1 MKHLTKFI
9 EYLKESKEE
18 LDLDLIV
25 NDFLVPIKHLGVKI
39 DTYKSLVTSGEF
51 AGYNVTTI
59 SLNLEHFDRVDEKSN
74 TKVKDKRLWELLD
87 ELIMFKNVM
96 DETYGNSVTV
106 WLGVTKIDID
116 IYSKIEEDDK
126 YLIKKLNN
134 ELKGN
139 SKIWT
144 SISKEGDSIKVWVE
158 GTKRVWDN
166 YIRENPIDF
175 SKFNLEFTDN
185 PTQIAVRKRSI
196 RGGFGVTKE
205 VTHLNILI
213 TVKK

>member
-51 AGYNVTTI
+51 AGYNKTTI
-59 SLNLEHFDRVDEKSN
+59 SLRFEHFDRVDEESN
-74 TKVKDKRLWELLD
+74 TYIKDKRLWELLD

-106 WLGVTKIDID
+106 WLAVTKIDID
-116 IYSKIEEDDK
+116 IYSKVEEDDK
-126 YLIKKLNN
+126 YLIKKLYND
-134 ELKGN
+134 LKGN
-139 SKIWT
+139 SKIYT
-144 SISKEGDSIKVWVE
+144 SLSKEEDSIKVWVE

-166 YIRENPIDF
+166 YIRENPIDL

-185 PTQIAVRKRSI
+185 PTEIRKV
-196 RGGFGVTKE
+196 GFRKK
-205 VTHLNILI
+205 VTHLNIEI
-213 TVKK
+213 TLKKNNKI

>member
-51 AGYNVTTI
+51 AGYNKTTI
-59 SLNLEHFDRVDEKSN
+59 SLRFEHFDRVDEESN
-74 TKVKDKRLWELLD
+74 TYIKDKRLWELLD

-106 WLGVTKIDID
+106 WLAVTKIDID
-116 IYSKIEEDDK
+116 IYSKVEEDDK
-126 YLIKKLNN
+126 YLIKKLYND
-134 ELKGN
+134 LKGN
-139 SKIWT
+139 SKIYT
-144 SISKEGDSIKVWVE
+144 SLSKEENSIKVWVE

-185 PTQIAVRKRSI
+185 PTEIRVKRYGSYDRK
-196 RGGFGVTKE
+196 K
-205 VTHLNILI
+205 VTHLNIEI
-213 TVKK
+213 TLKK

>member
-51 AGYNVTTI
+51 SGNNKTTI
-59 SLNLEHFDRVDEKSN
+59 SFRFEEFDRVDGESN
-74 TKVKDKRLWELLD
+74 TNVKDKRLWELLD

-96 DETYGNSVTV
+96 DETYGNTVTV
-106 WLGVTKIDID
+106 WLSVTKIDID
-116 IYSKIEEDDK
+116 IYSKVEEDDN
-126 YLIKKLNN
+126 YLINKLYND
-134 ELKGN
+134 LRGN
-139 SKIWT
+139 SKIY
-144 SISKEGDSIKVWVE
+144 SSKEGNSIKVWVE

-175 SKFNLEFTDN
+175 SKFNLEFIDN
-185 PTQIAVRKRSI
+185 PTEIRVKRYGSYHRKK
-196 RGGFGVTKE
+196 VK
-205 VTHLNILI
+205 HLIIKI
-213 TVKK
+213 TLKK

>member
-39 DTYKSLVTSGEF
+39 DTHKSLVTSGEF
-51 AGYNVTTI
+51 AGYNETTI
-59 SLNLEHFDRVDEKSN
+59 SFNFEHFERVNGATN
-74 TKVKDKRLWELLD
+74 TNVKDKRLWELLD

-96 DETYGNSVTV
+96 DETYGNTVTV
-106 WLGVTKIDID
+106 WLGSTKISID
-116 IYSKIEEDDK
+116 IYSKIEEDDN
-126 YLIKKLNN
+126 YLIKKLSN
-134 ELKGN
+134 ELKGS
-139 SKIWT
+139 SKIYS

-158 GTKRVWDN
+158 GTKRLWDN

-175 SKFNLEFTDN
+175 SKFNLEFIDN
-185 PTQIAVRKRSI
+185 PTEIHVKRYGSYDRKK
-196 RGGFGVTKE
+196 VK
-205 VTHLNILI
+205 HLIIKI
-213 TVKK
+213 TLKK

>member
-9 EYLKESKEE
+9 EYLKESNEE

-51 AGYNVTTI
+51 SGNNKTTI
-59 SLNLEHFDRVDEKSN
+59 SFNFENFDRVDGASN
-74 TKVKDKRLWELLD
+74 TNVKDKRLWELLD

-106 WLGVTKIDID
+106 WLATTKISID

-126 YLIKKLNN
+126 YLIKKLYND
-134 ELKGN
+134 LKGN
-139 SKIWT
+139 SKIYA
-144 SISKEGDSIKVWVE
+144 SISKEEDSIKVWVE

-175 SKFNLEFTDN
+175 SKFNLEFIDN
-185 PTQIAVRKRSI
+185 PREIRIKQGYGYHNKKVKHLIIQI
-196 RGGFGVTKE
+196 T
-205 VTHLNILI
+205 L
-213 TVKK
+213 KK

>member
-25 NDFLVPIKHLGVKI
+25 NDFLVPVKHLGVKI
-39 DTYKSLVTSGEF
+39 STHHKSLETSGEF
-51 AGYNVTTI
+51 AGHNITTI
-59 SLNLEHFDRVDEKSN
+59 SFDISHFDRVDGESN
-74 TKVKDKRLWELLD
+74 TYIKDKRYWDLLD

-106 WLGVTKIDID
+106 WLATTKISID
-116 IYSKIEEDDK
+116 IYSKVEEDDE

-144 SISKEGDSIKVWVE
+144 SISNEKDSIKVWVE

-185 PTQIAVRKRSI
+185 PTEVAVRKRYGSYD
-196 RGGFGVTKE
+196 RKK

>member
-39 DTYKSLVTSGEF
+39 DTHKSLVTSGEF
-51 AGYNVTTI
+51 AGYNETTI
-59 SLNLEHFDRVDEKSN
+59 SFNFEHFERVNGATN
-74 TKVKDKRLWELLD
+74 TNVKDKRLWELLD

-96 DETYGNSVTV
+96 DETYGNTVTV
-106 WLGVTKIDID
+106 WLGSTKISID

-126 YLIKKLNN
+126 YLIKKLAND
-134 ELKGN
+134 LKGS
-139 SKIWT
+139 SKIYS

-158 GTKRVWDN
+158 GTKRLWDN

-175 SKFNLEFTDN
+175 SKFNLEFIDN
-185 PTQIAVRKRSI
+185 PTEI
-196 RGGFGVTKE
+196 RIKQGYGYDLKKVK
-205 VTHLNILI
+205 HLIIKI
-213 TVKK
+213 TLKK

>member
-39 DTYKSLVTSGEF
+39 DTYKSLETSGEF
-51 AGYNVTTI
+51 AGNTKTTI
-59 SLNLEHFDRVDEKSN
+59 SFNFEHFDRVDGESN
-74 TKVKDKRLWELLD
+74 TYIKDKRLWELLD

-106 WLGVTKIDID
+106 WLAVTKIDIN
-116 IYSKIEEDDK
+116 IYSKVEENDK
-126 YLIKKLNN
+126 YLIEKLYNEFRKHYSKKIHYDV
-134 ELKGN
+134 
-139 SKIWT
+139 SK
-144 SISKEGDSIKVWVE
+144 KEDSIIFYIS

-166 YIRENPIDF
+166 YIRDYEIDLSKYDLKFIDSENAID
-175 SKFNLEFTDN
+175 
-185 PTQIAVRKRSI
+185 
-196 RGGFGVTKE
+196 KE
-205 VTHLNILI
+205 AINRYWNAKLKIVI

>member
-39 DTYKSLVTSGEF
+39 STRKSLETSGEF
-51 AGYNVTTI
+51 EGHNITTI
-59 SLNLEHFDRVDEKSN
+59 SFDIEHFERVDEKSN

>member
-39 DTYKSLVTSGEF
+39 DTYKSLETSGEF
-51 AGYNVTTI
+51 AGNTKTTI
-59 SLNLEHFDRVDEKSN
+59 SFNFEHFDRVDGESN
-74 TKVKDKRLWELLD
+74 TYIKDKRLWELLD

-106 WLGVTKIDID
+106 WLAVTKIDIN
-116 IYSKIEEDDK
+116 IYSKVEENDK
-126 YLIKKLNN
+126 YLIEKLYNEFRKHYSKKIHYDV
-134 ELKGN
+134 
-139 SKIWT
+139 SKKKD
-144 SISKEGDSIKVWVE
+144 SMSFYIS

-166 YIRENPIDF
+166 YIRDYEIDLSKYDLKFIDSENAID
-175 SKFNLEFTDN
+175 
-185 PTQIAVRKRSI
+185 
-196 RGGFGVTKE
+196 KE
-205 VTHLNILI
+205 AINRYWNAKLKIVI

>member
-51 AGYNVTTI
+51 AGYNKTTI
-59 SLNLEHFDRVDEKSN
+59 SLRFEHFDRVDEESN
-74 TKVKDKRLWELLD
+74 TYIKDIRLWELLD

-96 DETYGNSVTV
+96 YETYGNSVTV
-106 WLGVTKIDID
+106 WLAVTKIDID
-116 IYSKIEEDDK
+116 IYSKVEEDDK
-126 YLIKKLNN
+126 YLIKKLYND
-134 ELKGN
+134 LKGN
-139 SKIWT
+139 SKIYT
-144 SISKEGDSIKVWVE
+144 SLSKEEDSIKVWVE

-185 PTQIAVRKRSI
+185 PTEIRVKRYGSYDRK
-196 RGGFGVTKE
+196 K
-205 VTHLNILI
+205 VTHLNIEI
-213 TVKK
+213 TLKK

>member
-51 AGYNVTTI
+51 AGYNKTTI
-59 SLNLEHFDRVDEKSN
+59 SLRFEHFDRVDEESN
-74 TKVKDKRLWELLD
+74 TYIKDIRLWELLD

-106 WLGVTKIDID
+106 WLAVTKIDID
-116 IYSKIEEDDK
+116 IYSKVEEDDK
-126 YLIKKLNN
+126 YLIKKLYND
-134 ELKGN
+134 LKGN
-139 SKIWT
+139 SKIYT
-144 SISKEGDSIKVWVE
+144 SLSKEEDSIKVWVE

-185 PTQIAVRKRSI
+185 PTEIRVKRYGSYDRK
-196 RGGFGVTKE
+196 K
-205 VTHLNILI
+205 VTHLNIEI
-213 TVKK
+213 TLKK

>member
-51 AGYNVTTI
+51 AGYNKTTI
-59 SLNLEHFDRVDEKSN
+59 SLRFEHFDRVDEESN
-74 TKVKDKRLWELLD
+74 TYIKDKRLWELLD

-106 WLGVTKIDID
+106 WLAVTKIDID
-116 IYSKIEEDDK
+116 IYSKVEEDDK
-126 YLIKKLNN
+126 YLIKKLYND
-134 ELKGN
+134 LKGN
-139 SKIWT
+139 SKIYT
-144 SISKEGDSIKVWVE
+144 SLSKEEDSIKVWVE

-185 PTQIAVRKRSI
+185 PTEIRVKRYGSYDRK
-196 RGGFGVTKE
+196 K
-205 VTHLNILI
+205 VTHLNIEI
-213 TVKK
+213 TLKK

>member
-25 NDFLVPIKHLGVKI
+25 NNFLVPIKHLGVKI

-51 AGYNVTTI
+51 AGYNETTI

-96 DETYGNSVTV
+96 DETYGNSVAV

-126 YLIKKLNN
+126 YLIKKLSN

-139 SKIWT
+139 SKIYA
-144 SISKEGDSIKVWVE
+144 SISKEEDSIKVWVE

-175 SKFNLEFTDN
+175 SKFNLEFIDN
-185 PTQIAVRKRSI
+185 PTEVRIRQGYGYHNKKVKHLIIQI
-196 RGGFGVTKE
+196 T
-205 VTHLNILI
+205 L
-213 TVKK
+213 KK

>member
-25 NDFLVPIKHLGVKI
+25 NDFLVPVKHLGVKI
-39 DTYKSLVTSGEF
+39 STHQKSLETSGEF
-51 AGYNVTTI
+51 AGHNITTI
-59 SLNLEHFDRVDEKSN
+59 SFDISHFDRVDGESN
-74 TKVKDKRLWELLD
+74 TYIKDKRYWDLLD

-96 DETYGNSVTV
+96 DETYGNVVTI
-106 WLGVTKIDID
+106 WPTTNKIDID
-116 IYSKIEEDDK
+116 IYSKVEEDDK
-126 YLIKKLNN
+126 YLIKKLYN

-139 SKIWT
+139 SKIYT
-144 SISKEGDSIKVWVE
+144 SLSKEEDSIKVWVE

-175 SKFNLEFTDN
+175 SKFNLEFSDN
-185 PTQIAVRKRSI
+185 PTEI
-196 RGGFGVTKE
+196 RVKQGYGYHNKKVKHT
-205 VTHLNILI
+205 NIVI
-213 TVKK
+213 TLKK

>member
-39 DTYKSLVTSGEF
+39 DTHKSLLTSGEF
-51 AGYNVTTI
+51 AGYNETTI
-59 SLNLEHFDRVDEKSN
+59 SFNFEHFERVNGATN
-74 TKVKDKRLWELLD
+74 TNVKDKRLWELLD

-96 DETYGNSVTV
+96 DETYGNTVTV
-106 WLGVTKIDID
+106 WLGSTKISID

-126 YLIKKLNN
+126 YLIKKLAND
-134 ELKGN
+134 LKGS
-139 SKIWT
+139 SKIYS

-175 SKFNLEFTDN
+175 SKFNLEFIDN
-185 PTQIAVRKRSI
+185 PTEIRVKRYGSYDRKK
-196 RGGFGVTKE
+196 VK
-205 VTHLNILI
+205 HLIIKI
-213 TVKK
+213 TLKK

>member
-39 DTYKSLVTSGEF
+39 DTYKSIETSGEY
-51 AGYNVTTI
+51 AGHNNTTI
-59 SLNLEHFDRVDEKSN
+59 TFNFEKFDRVDGKTN
-74 TKVKDKRLWELLD
+74 TYVKDKRVWELLD
-87 ELIMFKNVM
+87 ELIMFKNAM
-96 DETYGNSVTV
+96 DETYGNSVTI
-106 WLGVTKIDID
+106 WLSSTKISID
-116 IYSKIEEDDK
+116 VYSKIDEDDK
-126 YLIKKLNN
+126 YLIKKLYND
-134 ELKGN
+134 LKGN
-139 SKIWT
+139 SKIYT
-144 SISKEGDSIKVWVE
+144 SLSKEEDSIKVWVE

-185 PTQIAVRKRSI
+185 PTEIRVKRYGSYDRK
-196 RGGFGVTKE
+196 K
-205 VTHLNILI
+205 VTHLNIEI
-213 TVKK
+213 TLKK

>member
-51 AGYNVTTI
+51 AGYNKTTI
-59 SLNLEHFDRVDEKSN
+59 SLIFEHFDRVDGESN
-74 TKVKDKRLWELLD
+74 TYIKDKRLWELLD

-106 WLGVTKIDID
+106 WLAVTKIDID
-116 IYSKIEEDDK
+116 IYSKVEENDK
-126 YLIKKLNN
+126 YLIEKLYNEFRKHYSKKIHYDV
-134 ELKGN
+134 
-139 SKIWT
+139 SKKED
-144 SISKEGDSIKVWVE
+144 SMSFYIS

-166 YIRENPIDF
+166 YIRDYEIDLSKYDLKFIDSENAID
-175 SKFNLEFTDN
+175 
-185 PTQIAVRKRSI
+185 
-196 RGGFGVTKE
+196 KE
-205 VTHLNILI
+205 AINRYWNAKLKIVI

>member
-18 LDLDLIV
+18 IDLDLIV
-25 NDFLVPIKHLGVKI
+25 NNFLVPVKHLGVKI
-39 DTYKSLVTSGEF
+39 STHHKSLETSGEF
-51 AGYNVTTI
+51 AGHNITTI
-59 SLNLEHFDRVDEKSN
+59 SFDISHFDRVDGESN
-74 TKVKDKRLWELLD
+74 TYIKDKRYWDLLD

-96 DETYGNSVTV
+96 DETYGNVVTI
-106 WLGVTKIDID
+106 WPAAYKIDID

-126 YLIKKLNN
+126 YLIKKLSN

-139 SKIWT
+139 SKIYS

-166 YIRENPIDF
+166 YIRENPVDF
-175 SKFNLEFTDN
+175 SKFNLEFIDN
-185 PTQIAVRKRSI
+185 PTEMRIKQGRYGYHNKKVKHLIIQI
-196 RGGFGVTKE
+196 T
-205 VTHLNILI
+205 L
-213 TVKK
+213 KK

>member
-39 DTYKSLVTSGEF
+39 DTYKSLETSGEF
-51 AGYNVTTI
+51 AGNNKTTI
-59 SLNLEHFDRVDEKSN
+59 SFNFEHFDRVDDASN
-74 TKVKDKRLWELLD
+74 TFVKDKRLWELLD

-106 WLGVTKIDID
+106 WLGVTKISID
-116 IYSKIEEDDK
+116 IYSKVEENDK
-126 YLIKKLNN
+126 YLIKKLYN

-139 SKIWT
+139 SKIY
-144 SISKEGDSIKVWVE
+144 SSLSKEEDSIKVWVE

-185 PTQIAVRKRSI
+185 PTEIRVKRYGSYDRK
-196 RGGFGVTKE
+196 K
-205 VTHLNILI
+205 VTHLNIEI
-213 TVKK
+213 TLKK

>member
-25 NDFLVPIKHLGVKI
+25 NDFLVPIKHLGVII

-51 AGYNVTTI
+51 SGNNKTTI
-59 SLNLEHFDRVDEKSN
+59 SFNFENFDRVDGASN
-74 TKVKDKRLWELLD
+74 TNVKDQKLWELLD

-106 WLGVTKIDID
+106 WLATTKISID
-116 IYSKIEEDDK
+116 IYSKAEEDDE

-139 SKIWT
+139 SKIYT
-144 SISKEGDSIKVWVE
+144 SISNEKDSIKVWVE

-185 PTQIAVRKRSI
+185 PTEVAVRKRYGSYD
-196 RGGFGVTKE
+196 RKK

>member
-1 MKHLTKFI
+1 MKHLTKFT

-25 NDFLVPIKHLGVKI
+25 NDFLVPIKHLGVII
-39 DTYKSLVTSGEF
+39 DTNKSLETSGEF
-51 AGYNVTTI
+51 AGHNMTTI
-59 SLNLEHFDRVDEKSN
+59 SLRFEHFDRVDGGSN
-74 TKVKDKRLWELLD
+74 TYIKDKRLWELLD

-106 WLGVTKIDID
+106 WLTVTKIDID
-116 IYSKIEEDDK
+116 IYSKVEEDDK
-126 YLIKKLNN
+126 YLIEKLYND
-134 ELKGN
+134 LRGN
-139 SKIWT
+139 SKIYT
-144 SISKEGDSIKVWVE
+144 TISNEKDSIKVWVE

-185 PTQIAVRKRSI
+185 PTKISVKKGYGRWQTNHSKDVK
-196 RGGFGVTKE
+196 
-205 VTHLNILI
+205 HLNILI

>member
-1 MKHLTKFI
+1 
-9 EYLKESKEE
+9 
-18 LDLDLIV
+18 
-25 NDFLVPIKHLGVKI
+25 
-39 DTYKSLVTSGEF
+39 
-51 AGYNVTTI
+51 
-59 SLNLEHFDRVDEKSN
+59 
-74 TKVKDKRLWELLD
+74 
-87 ELIMFKNVM
+87 MFKNVM

-106 WLGVTKIDID
+106 WLATTKISID
-116 IYSKIEEDDK
+116 IYSKVEENDE

-144 SISKEGDSIKVWVE
+144 SISNEKDSIKVWVE

-185 PTQIAVRKRSI
+185 PTEIRVKRYGSYDRK
-196 RGGFGVTKE
+196 K

>member
-18 LDLDLIV
+18 IDLDLIV

-39 DTYKSLVTSGEF
+39 DTHKSLVTSGEF
-51 AGYNVTTI
+51 AGYNETTI
-59 SLNLEHFDRVDEKSN
+59 SFNFEHFERVNGATN
-74 TKVKDKRLWELLD
+74 TNVKDKRLWELLD

-96 DETYGNSVTV
+96 DETYGNTVTV
-106 WLGVTKIDID
+106 WLGSTKISID

-126 YLIKKLNN
+126 YLIKKLAND
-134 ELKGN
+134 LKGS
-139 SKIWT
+139 SKIYS

-158 GTKRVWDN
+158 GTKRLWDN

-175 SKFNLEFTDN
+175 SKFNLEFIDN
-185 PTQIAVRKRSI
+185 PTEI
-196 RGGFGVTKE
+196 RIKQGYGYDLKKVK
-205 VTHLNILI
+205 HLIIKI
-213 TVKK
+213 TLKK